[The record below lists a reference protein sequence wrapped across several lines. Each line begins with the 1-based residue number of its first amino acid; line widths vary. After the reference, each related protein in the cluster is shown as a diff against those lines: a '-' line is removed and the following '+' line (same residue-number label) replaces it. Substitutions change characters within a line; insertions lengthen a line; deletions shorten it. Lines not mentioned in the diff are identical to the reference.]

1 MLKRISEIKNIGRF
15 KNASCGTLQFGELT
29 LIFGRNTYGKS
40 TLGDLLSSISLN
52 DTSDISVRRTIPFD
66 NNPQTATIS
75 FQLDNGNEKSI
86 SIDNNSWSPALP
98 EPLKIAVYD
107 DGFYH
112 NNVFTA
118 RQFTRST
125 KEKFSTFILGAQGVA
140 KAKEIAEKNKK
151 KRAITTEQTKLK
163 KAAFSEIENLEAFLS
178 LKPSGSKAE
187 LSEKKETKL
196 RRYHELKKQK
206 TNSTSIFQRNE
217 FSPLTWFNDF
227 VALIEE
233 IKMCFMTSLES
244 HHHTARRK
252 LDEHIRINFKSSD
265 GSEKWIREGLEQ
277 NQGENCQF
285 CGQKLTDSTFS
296 LFEIYRQSFDES
308 FEKHEKTVKTEL
320 SRCGESIFKNRTNQL
335 KVHIEKN
342 AGVIIAF
349 PELSENTRFT
359 ELICEVNELTK
370 ELKQYIDNWE
380 KDNLIYQKQI
390 GGYVL
395 QKLKSPHVEVNAT
408 FSDSLPRLNDS
419 IAKTVEEI
427 NIRGVELNK
436 FIKSFKESVQ
446 SDKISESIEQVT
458 TDGKRLAKE
467 INRIVLS
474 DQCDEYIKLSGQF
487 QSLSQELPGLQAQLN
502 DDQGSFLSSYFSKL
516 NLHFQDF
523 GSKEFTLEVG
533 ENRSGHMPIY
543 YLKVKFRGKDISE
556 RELDRVFSESDRR
569 ALSLAIF
576 WARLSEISAEE
587 KANTIVV
594 LDDPVTSFDNNRI
607 SAVHRSVI
615 QLSENARQVI
625 VLSHYEQEL
634 SRFLTTYQNNK
645 EICLFSIAVKNGQ
658 ATLCSENI
666 EKFIKNDHEKA
677 RENIF
682 EFIEGTNNSNA
693 IGDLRVFFEI
703 ELGMRFA
710 KQIRDQKINCQ
721 NLSDRIDKLAT
732 YNIIDEQV
740 AQQCHVWREALNPSH
755 HTWENADIEDQ
766 RNTARQFTDFIY
778 NQLKPV
784 A

>member
-206 TNSTSIFQRNE
+206 THSTSIFQRNE

-277 NQGENCQF
+277 NQGEN
-285 CGQKLTDSTFS
+285 
-296 LFEIYRQSFDES
+296 
-308 FEKHEKTVKTEL
+308 
-320 SRCGESIFKNRTNQL
+320 
-335 KVHIEKN
+335 
-342 AGVIIAF
+342 
-349 PELSENTRFT
+349 
-359 ELICEVNELTK
+359 
-370 ELKQYIDNWE
+370 
-380 KDNLIYQKQI
+380 
-390 GGYVL
+390 
-395 QKLKSPHVEVNAT
+395 
-408 FSDSLPRLNDS
+408 
-419 IAKTVEEI
+419 
-427 NIRGVELNK
+427 
-436 FIKSFKESVQ
+436 
-446 SDKISESIEQVT
+446 
-458 TDGKRLAKE
+458 
-467 INRIVLS
+467 
-474 DQCDEYIKLSGQF
+474 
-487 QSLSQELPGLQAQLN
+487 
-502 DDQGSFLSSYFSKL
+502 
-516 NLHFQDF
+516 
-523 GSKEFTLEVG
+523 
-533 ENRSGHMPIY
+533 
-543 YLKVKFRGKDISE
+543 
-556 RELDRVFSESDRR
+556 
-569 ALSLAIF
+569 
-576 WARLSEISAEE
+576 
-587 KANTIVV
+587 
-594 LDDPVTSFDNNRI
+594 
-607 SAVHRSVI
+607 
-615 QLSENARQVI
+615 
-625 VLSHYEQEL
+625 
-634 SRFLTTYQNNK
+634 
-645 EICLFSIAVKNGQ
+645 
-658 ATLCSENI
+658 
-666 EKFIKNDHEKA
+666 
-677 RENIF
+677 
-682 EFIEGTNNSNA
+682 
-693 IGDLRVFFEI
+693 
-703 ELGMRFA
+703 
-710 KQIRDQKINCQ
+710 
-721 NLSDRIDKLAT
+721 
-732 YNIIDEQV
+732 
-740 AQQCHVWREALNPSH
+740 
-755 HTWENADIEDQ
+755 
-766 RNTARQFTDFIY
+766 RQFFVE
-778 NQLKPV
+778 K
-784 A
+784 